1 MSMSRKR
8 KTTGSKKDAQIEP
21 EEIIPE
27 DEQLRIIQESGI
39 MKIATENQEATSP
52 SEDRQ
57 DDAATPTFLDE
68 ILDTVILLIPFSFLY
83 IGMDIMIKRQ
93 YAQHPNFKEEV
104 GQYLSA
110 IPRDASEVEQAAD
123 QGSTD
128 SDTANETFTL
138 DEDSM
143 RAPPSIILDTPD
155 DEADQSFT
163 SVLQQSEPPS
173 LYTSPKSG
181 KKWARWTKR
190 ATKAMTPYQNLKLT
204 LQTVARGSFSS
215 SSDRKGS
222 LAPSDDSPMAGSPV
236 SPTFLRHRHLIE
248 RVQNQGLK
256 RTQRFK
262 STSNSS
268 STSSSSWWNSDTMRN
283 ENENTQKLKEVPVF
297 YGWTAYC
304 GRFNP
309 PCLVSPTHWDDLVQ
323 HRRETR
329 LKEIEQEVAEDAD
342 LVQLDETVSIS
353 SEVYEGMMDDCY
365 SSWTIVTDD
374 TMLSST

>member
-1 MSMSRKR
+1 MSRKR

-39 MKIATENQEATSP
+39 MKITTENQEVTSP

-57 DDAATPTFLDE
+57 DDAANPTFLDE

-83 IGMDIMIKRQ
+83 IGMDIMIKQQ

-110 IPRDASEVEQAAD
+110 IPRDASEVEQAVD
-123 QGSTD
+123 QGSTN
-128 SDTANETFTL
+128 SDTANKTFTL

-163 SVLQQSEPPS
+163 SVLQQSEPSS
-173 LYTSPKSG
+173 LYASPKSG

-204 LQTVARGSFSS
+204 LQTVARSSFSS

-222 LAPSDDSPMAGSPV
+222 LAPSDDLPMEGSPV

-248 RVQNQGLK
+248 RVQNQDSK

-262 STSNSS
+262 SASNSS
-268 STSSSSWWNSDTMRN
+268 SISSSSWRNSDSMRN
-283 ENENTQKLKEVPVF
+283 ENENTQKLEKVPVF

-304 GRFNP
+304 GRFNTP
-309 PCLVSPTHWDDLVQ
+309 RLVPPTHWDDLVQ
-323 HRRETR
+323 RRRETR
-329 LKEIEQEVAEDAD
+329 LKEIEQELAEE
-342 LVQLDETVSIS
+342 VQFDETVSIS
-353 SEVYEGMMDDCY
+353 SEVYEGIMDDCY

-374 TMLSST
+374 TLLSST